1 MKKIRLT
8 RKVQLSLLGT
18 PKERQDNYTKLF
30 QWNTLVYRAA
40 NQVASHLF
48 FQSKQSEFSYLSNS
62 ARLILLDEKI
72 PITDVSNVDMREL
85 LTKDA
90 VALLNTSRQNST
102 YKILSE
108 KYKGKLPSDIFNN
121 INSNVTRIFNAES
134 EFYYNGERSL
144 RSYKKGLPIP
154 FSIGSIKGLRRS
166 ETGNEYTF
174 TLFGIPFQTFFGKDS
189 SKNRE
194 KFDLVIQG
202 HIKMCSSSLQIIGK
216 KIYLLAVFETHAEQI
231 DGDGQMAAELAE
243 ECVIRAKFKDRV
255 YTIGSREEF
264 TYQMNAINLA
274 KARAKAKAASTRGG
288 RGKKHKLGAIEEA
301 RKKSN
306 NFWNTKMHA
315 YSKELIDLCSANR
328 CSCIVLLQPA
338 QVYTQADS
346 TAEGDNST
354 KRLLPNWSFHG
365 LREKI
370 EYKSNRLGIKVVV
383 NTGDF
388 F

>member
-62 ARLILLDEKI
+62 ARLILLDENI
-72 PITDVSNVDMREL
+72 PITDISNVDIRESL
-85 LTKDA
+85 NKDA
-90 VALLNTSRQNST
+90 IALLNTSRQNST

-121 INSNVTRIFNAES
+121 INSNVTRIFNSES

-154 FSIGSIKGLRRS
+154 FSIRSIKDLRRP
-166 ETGNEYTF
+166 ETDNEYTF

-194 KFDLVIQG
+194 KFDLAVQG

-231 DGDGQMAAELAE
+231 DGDGQMTAELAE
-243 ECVIRAKFKDRV
+243 DCVIRAKFKDRV
-255 YTIGSREEF
+255 YTIGTKEQF
-264 TYQMNAINLA
+264 TYQINAINLA
-274 KARAKAKAASTRGG
+274 RTRAKAKAASTSGG
-288 RGKKHKLGAIEEA
+288 KGKKYKLSAIELA

-328 CSCIVLLQPA
+328 CSYIILIQPA
-338 QVYTQADS
+338 QVDTQADS
-346 TAEGDNST
+346 VTESDRSAKG
-354 KRLLPNWSFHG
+354 LLPNWSFHG

-370 EYKSNRLGIKVVV
+370 EYKCNKLGIKVVL
-383 NTGDF
+383 NGGGSF
-388 F
+388 